1 MTKHRLE
8 LFSDGVFAIV
18 LTLLALDL
26 KVPSA
31 HGLTGLAQIAPGLLV
46 HAATFFIVG
55 VLWMTHHGALARV
68 DRINSRALL
77 LNLVALFWAT
87 LLPFAARVAAE
98 RPLEPLGASLMAASC
113 GAYFLSF
120 AAMRLS
126 LHSAID
132 DHEAMR
138 AWRRRRIT
146 IAAGLIL
153 TDFCCALLSW
163 LTPWAGYAAALATM
177 CVLLLLPSPPE
188 EEERFEREAVGQAA
202 PPAAK
207 AAGPEDRA

>member
-26 KVPSA
+26 KLPSA
-31 HGLTGLAQIAPGLLV
+31 HGLAALVQIVPGLLV

-68 DRINSRALL
+68 DRIHSRALL
-77 LNLVALFWAT
+77 LNLIALFWAT
-87 LLPFAARVAAE
+87 LLPFAARNAAE

-120 AAMRLS
+120 VAMRLS

-138 AWRRRRIT
+138 VWRRRRMT
-146 IAAGLIL
+146 IAASLIL
-153 TDFCCALLSW
+153 VDFAGALVSW
-163 LTPWAGYAAALATM
+163 LTPWTGYAASLVTVT
-177 CVLLLLPSPPE
+177 VLLLLPSPPE
-188 EEERFEREAVGQAA
+188 EEERFERAA
-202 PPAAK
+202 MA
-207 AAGPEDRA
+207 

>member
-1 MTKHRLE
+1 MTKYRLE

-26 KVPSA
+26 RVPPG
-31 HGLTGLAQIAPGLLV
+31 HGLAGLVQIVPGLLV

-68 DRINSRALL
+68 ERIHSRALL
-77 LNLVALFWAT
+77 LNLIALFWAT
-87 LLPFAARVAAE
+87 LLPFAARNAAE

-132 DHEAMR
+132 DHESMR
-138 AWRRRRIT
+138 AWRRRRVS

-153 TDFCCALLSW
+153 TDFACALLSW
-163 LTPWAGYAAALATM
+163 LTPWAGYAASLATVG
-177 CVLLLLPSPPE
+177 VLLLLRSPPE
-188 EEERFEREAVGQAA
+188 EEERFERQAA
-202 PPAAK
+202 QDAAARS
-207 AAGPEDRA
+207 AA